1 MIKNLNKNQKLFE
14 FNKSNNPNIN
24 IKIGARISKIF
35 LIFSDFS
42 DTFPKETPKNEE
54 AKIIT
59 AIPRLMAILANKI
72 VLINYITLNKICQKS
87 NSGHTPVLFFQ
98 VLKKIR

>member
-54 AKIIT
+54 TKIIT
-59 AIPRLMAILANKI
+59 AIPRLMAILANNTEKY
-72 VLINYITLNKICQKS
+72 VFNK
-87 NSGHTPVLFFQ
+87 NA
-98 VLKKIR
+98 